1 MSARQPAP
9 PHDPQ
14 LAMGKGVVI
23 GGRFEIDGPGPRDAL
38 GQTFAARD
46 QKTKKPIAIYVLSP
60 ALNQDP
66 TLVESI
72 REEARAAA
80 KLKHKCLVA
89 IYGVGTH
96 GSDQH
101 FIAREWVAGQ
111 NAGALIAERKKQGR
125 ALSVRGV
132 YNLCA
137 HVCKALGVLH
147 DSGIH
152 GALRP
157 SVVWVSKNG
166 RVKVGDL
173 GVGAAL
179 AKSGRIDLLPPEEQA
194 FLAPEVKAG
203 GELDVRADVFGIGAL
218 LYALLTTR
226 SPIDAFVIP
235 SQVRAD
241 ATPELD
247 ALMMRCLAL
256 DKAQRFASAD
266 QVMRALL
273 PLVAAAPEPD
283 ESDFETELEIDI
295 DIAASL
301 SPPGPGASVATSI
314 GPVTIIT
321 ESEAPPPPAPAPRVA
336 APAPAPTAPGAQPR
350 ARLPSPL
357 GTRVPDPAVHAQPKP
372 LAAPPL
378 AAGAAAADDLSE
390 LTARLTKNDAPRW
403 MAVKEGMDH
412 GPFTAREL
420 IKLIVDGEVLEQ
432 HTVFNMA
439 GNERKPLSEH
449 SDFAP
454 FVHQFKLRRDE
465 KEHNEALVR
474 SSQVE
479 TRSTA
484 AKFAILAVSVGALVL
499 AGAGYLMSRQAGREH
514 ASSEADLAALYESGQ
529 VKISGTAGIL
539 QHTPRAGGA
548 RRPSA
553 PGSSPSGFSSYED
566 AMNQPMELGDATHGG
581 SERQLTSSDVAGVM
595 NRELNR
601 MFGCVGEELRR
612 GGKLGHVTIDLAIL
626 GSGRVLG
633 ASVSTGGPGF
643 QKCLVTKL
651 REVHFPS
658 FPAPRMGAR
667 YSFNVD

>member
-1 MSARQPAP
+1 MSARQPAQ
-9 PHDPQ
+9 PHDPH
-14 LAMGKGVVI
+14 LAMAPGVVI
-23 GGRFEIDGPGPRDAL
+23 GGRFEIEGPGPRDAL

-60 ALNQDP
+60 ALNETP
-66 TLVESI
+66 ALVESI
-72 REEARAAA
+72 REEARAVA
-80 KLKHKCLVA
+80 KLKHKSLVA

-96 GSDQH
+96 AGDQQ
-101 FIAREWVAGQ
+101 FIAREWVTGL
-111 NAGALIAERKKQGR
+111 NAAALIAERKTQGR
-125 ALSVRGV
+125 VLSMRGV
-132 YNLCA
+132 YNVCA
-137 HVCKALGVLH
+137 HVCKALGTLH
-147 DSGIH
+147 EVGIH

-157 SVVWVSKNG
+157 SVVWVSKAG

-179 AKSGRIDLLPPEEQA
+179 AKSARVDLLPVEEQA
-194 FLAPEVKAG
+194 FLAPEVKTG
-203 GELDVRADVFGIGAL
+203 GALDARADVFGIGAL

-226 SPIDAFVIP
+226 SPMDAFVIP
-235 SQVRAD
+235 SQVRPD
-241 ATPELD
+241 ASPELD

-256 DKAQRFASAD
+256 DRSQRFATAE

-273 PLVAAAPEPD
+273 PLVAAAPE
-283 ESDFETELEIDI
+283 STELDFDTEVEIDV

-301 SPPGPGASVATSI
+301 APPRPASSVSTSI
-314 GPVTIIT
+314 GPVAIVN
-321 ESEAPPPPAPAPRVA
+321 ESVPPPPLAAAPKAPPPAARALTPGALRTVPRV
-336 APAPAPTAPGAQPR
+336 P
-350 ARLPSPL
+350 
-357 GTRVPDPAVHAQPKP
+357 
-372 LAAPPL
+372 APPL
-378 AAGAAAADDLSE
+378 AAVANANAVAPDDLSE
-390 LTARLTKNDAPRW
+390 LTGRLTKNDAPRW

-420 IKLIVDGEVLEQ
+420 IKLIVDGDVSEQ
-432 HTVFNMA
+432 HTVFNMT

-449 SDFAP
+449 SDFVP

-465 KEHNEALVR
+465 QEHNQALVR

-479 TRSTA
+479 KRSVA
-484 AKFAILAVSVGALVL
+484 AKFVILAVSVGAIVL
-499 AGAGYLMSRQAGREH
+499 AGAGYLMSRQAGHEH
-514 ASSEADLAALYESGQ
+514 ERNEGDLAALYESGQ

-539 QHTPRAGGA
+539 QHTPRVGGA
-548 RRPSA
+548 RRTSGA
-553 PGSSPSGFSSYED
+553 TGGASPGGFSSYED
-566 AMNQPMELGDATHGG
+566 AMNQAMELGDATKGG
-581 SERQLTSSDVAGVM
+581 GERQLTSSDVAGVM

-626 GSGRVLG
+626 GSGHVSG

-643 QKCLVTKL
+643 QKCLVGKL